1 MRVCFVH
8 SLRCHVSNATSD
20 GSTVTQV
27 LKGLVL
33 LAVEQNEDLKT
44 ASMQAI
50 SNIALCPAT
59 RHAIM
64 TEDGLRALYIEM
76 LSSDLDVRGTAVRA
90 VANILMQVHLASR
103 IIVECFY
110 ITASREHLHPYLHP
124 YLHTA
129 LCERRHLTRQSH
141 TPARCMLVFLTC
153 YCVPFPSCITSLRP
167 CAVFR
172 RRGLAKRKRSCT
184 R

>member
-1 MRVCFVH
+1 MYASLLVH
-8 SLRCHVSNATSD
+8 SLRCHVSNVTSNV
-20 GSTVTQV
+20 STVTQV

-33 LAVEQNEDLKT
+33 LAVEQNEDLQT

-103 IIVECFY
+103 IIVECIY
-110 ITASREHLHPYLHP
+110 ITASREHLI
-124 YLHTA
+124 HT
-129 LCERRHLTRQSH
+129 SIH
-141 TPARCMLVFLTC
+141 TFIP
-153 YCVPFPSCITSLRP
+153 P
-167 CAVFR
+167 
-172 RRGLAKRKRSCT
+172 RSVKDDI
-184 R
+184 